1 MFIKYYVSELIIQ
14 IFCYSKDNIYMKLHR
29 IVYPESFTQRVLFLY
44 LRSIP
49 DYLVQQTKSGVTFLT
64 NLFAGKNNKTP

>member
-1 MFIKYYVSELIIQ
+1 
-14 IFCYSKDNIYMKLHR
+14 MKLHKN
-29 IVYPESFTQRVLFLY
+29 VYPESFTQRVLFLY

>member
-1 MFIKYYVSELIIQ
+1 EFSLILIVTTPSITLGYT
-14 IFCYSKDNIYMKLHR
+14 IFYR